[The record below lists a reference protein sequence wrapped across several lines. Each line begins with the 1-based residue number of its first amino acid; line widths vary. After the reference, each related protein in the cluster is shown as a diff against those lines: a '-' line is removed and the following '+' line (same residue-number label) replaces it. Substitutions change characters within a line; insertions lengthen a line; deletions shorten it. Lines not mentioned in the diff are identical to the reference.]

1 MRRLFAALA
10 FTLAASFAVAAA
22 NGAPQSAEMA
32 AADDP
37 RATPAYAALVLRKAA
52 VEAELSGLSSQL
64 TDESPRV
71 VAKRFELAAVGR
83 EMEAMRRV
91 GREGVR
97 MLSRSYG
104 ELVLGKVALEVEL
117 QSLLAGYTPEHPDV
131 IKKEAQL
138 AALARE
144 LEEMLR

>member
-10 FTLAASFAVAAA
+10 FTLAASFAFAADA
-22 NGAPQSAEMA
+22 GAPRSAET

-97 MLSRSYG
+97 MLSRAYG
-104 ELVLGKVALEVEL
+104 ELVVGKVALEVEL
-117 QSLLAGYTPEHPDV
+117 QSLRADYTPDHPDV
-131 IKKEAQL
+131 RKKEAQL